1 MASGRAYVEEEAV
14 VCEVMKEV
22 GEAVMVMVMVM
33 VMVLKALVNPQLNC
47 WAGCCCAVN
56 H

>member
-1 MASGRAYVEEEAV
+1 MMASGRAYVEEEAV
-14 VCEVMKEV
+14 VCEVMKE
-22 GEAVMVMVMVM
+22 VM